1 VGLVQTKKIIQ
12 IIMPDTAML
21 ENMNNKVVEIIA
33 SIKEKGSFD
42 VNIEIQANV
51 FLKSLYGF

>member
-1 VGLVQTKKIIQ
+1 
-12 IIMPDTAML
+12 MPDTAML